1 MIFEAECTCGT
12 GLTLKIGHVVFL
24 RVITVIF
31 NLKILRTF
39 LFQKAKS
46 RLQRHFSLL
55 VCPGI
60 SIIVT
65 TNGASDKESACQ
77 CRRHKRRG
85 FDPWVAKV
93 PWSRKCNLLWYSC
106 LKNPMDRGTWRA
118 TVHGVA
124 KSWTQLSD

>member
-77 CRRHKRRG
+77 CRRHKRPG
-85 FDPWVAKV
+85 FGPWVRKI
-93 PWSRKCNLLWYSC
+93 PWIRKWQPTAAFLPEKFLGQRSLQDYSSLDC
-106 LKNPMDRGTWRA
+106 RVGHN
-118 TVHGVA
+118 
-124 KSWTQLSD
+124 